1 MHWRTN
7 KLTDLRNDYIS
18 ELTPIYGEPEARS
31 MITILIKR
39 YFDLSKSDL
48 VVQPD
53 VRLSE
58 SEILRLHYAVKD
70 LKNHKPIQYIL
81 KHVDFIN
88 TRIVVDESVLI
99 PRPETEELVQHILEM
114 EKEKKELR
122 VLDVGTGSGCIAI
135 SIAKNIPDAEVV
147 GIDVSGEALKTASK
161 NIFVNEVMVHF
172 EEFDILDPDAG
183 DIGKFD
189 VIVSNPP
196 YVTETDK
203 FQMAENVLKH
213 EPHLALFVTD
223 EDPLLFYK
231 AIAYFAGEG
240 LHPGGRLYFE
250 INENFGKEVANLLTR
265 SGYSEVSLIQDV
277 FGKDRFISATK
288 ATL

>member
-135 SIAKNIPDAEVV
+135 SIAKNI
-147 GIDVSGEALKTASK
+147 GGSFK
-161 NIFVNEVMVHF
+161 NCVKEYFCKR
-172 EEFDILDPDAG
+172 G
-183 DIGKFD
+183 DGAF
-189 VIVSNPP
+189 
-196 YVTETDK
+196 
-203 FQMAENVLKH
+203 
-213 EPHLALFVTD
+213 
-223 EDPLLFYK
+223 
-231 AIAYFAGEG
+231 
-240 LHPGGRLYFE
+240 
-250 INENFGKEVANLLTR
+250 
-265 SGYSEVSLIQDV
+265 
-277 FGKDRFISATK
+277 
-288 ATL
+288 